1 MLAARGS
8 YTMTR
13 PVRPGYVAHRNCE
26 VYWIDS
32 RMKPVLVYLKR
43 ADQYEITV
51 LKVLVSIV
59 DFIIRLTFNPG

>member
-1 MLAARGS
+1 
-8 YTMTR
+8 
-13 PVRPGYVAHRNCE
+13 
-26 VYWIDS
+26 
-32 RMKPVLVYLKR
+32 MKPVLVYLKR